1 MMNRSGIFFDAR
13 KALALLAVCVLSVVL
28 GCKKQE
34 EFPDLGN
41 RVANPVDVAVDQSER
56 YFYAL
61 NSDYPR
67 EFNQGSLLV
76 LDVDGN
82 KVNAL
87 TLPRLG
93 QSLTVAGTTL
103 IITLSNSGESPAKI
117 LLYDISNPDAPKLA
131 KTFEPTDCNPINA
144 SARAGYKYWA
154 VSCSN
159 GAIFAGAL
167 ASPLENS
174 SLSKIRTFRR
184 ARRALHLDTSRN
196 LLLAFTTDLGE
207 QEFSDTQAEDSKRV
221 DDTTD
226 AETAE
231 PNDIPDQYERSRTE
245 RSKKTRNEIHQ
256 FAVIDLAGSE
266 GAGWQ
271 DKDLTQSSTDLR
283 WIYFNLA
290 NSDGAL
296 DMPATATNQNTKY
309 YRTNFWEAKPDP
321 SDGDAFYISH
331 RGTLDKTRAVSP
343 HANNII
349 RVKVTGNLA
358 DSAAKTKDVL
368 SFERVYGFKAE
379 LEKTDRHFVGDFELA
394 NVQGKPLLL
403 VNHFRDLVNWPGQ
416 GYFSLATKVI
426 GNNTWFTETS
436 TLSSGKS
443 YYQVALTS
451 SGRALAANFYGN
463 SLILLD
469 VAPEVGITEKAINI
483 Q

>member
-1 MMNRSGIFFDAR
+1 MDRSNIFFGAR
-13 KALALLAVCVLSVVL
+13 KTLVIVAVCVMGVVG

-34 EFPDLGN
+34 EFPTLGN

-76 LDVDGN
+76 LDMDGN
-82 KVNAL
+82 KVNVLA
-87 TLPRLG
+87 LPRLG
-93 QSLTVAGTTL
+93 RSLTVAGTTL

-117 LLYDISNPDAPKLA
+117 LLYDISTPETPRLA
-131 KTFEPTDCNPINA
+131 KSFEPSDCNPLNA
-144 SARAGYKYWA
+144 TARASFGYWA
-154 VSCSN
+154 VSCAN
-159 GAIFAGAL
+159 GPIFAGDL
-167 ASPLENS
+167 TSPLENS
-174 SLSKIRTFRR
+174 TLRKIRTFRIS
-184 ARRALHLDTSRN
+184 RRALHLDTSRN
-196 LLLAFTTDLGE
+196 LLLAFPTDMGE
-207 QEFSDTQAEDSKRV
+207 QELNDTQADDSKRV
-221 DDTTD
+221 DDATD

-245 RSKKTRNEIHQ
+245 RAKKTRNEIHQ
-256 FAVIDLAGSE
+256 FAVIDLAASKAE
-266 GAGWQ
+266 GWPE
-271 DKDLTQSSTDLR
+271 KDLNQSTQDLR
-283 WIYFNLA
+283 WVYFNLT
-290 NSDGAL
+290 NSDGTL

-309 YRTNFWEAKPDP
+309 YRTNFWETKPD
-321 SDGDAFYISH
+321 STDGDAFYLSH

-349 RVKVTGNLA
+349 KVKVTGNLA
-358 DSAAKTKDVL
+358 DSTAKTKDVM

-379 LEKTDRHFVGDFELA
+379 LEKTDRHFIGDFDLA
-394 NVQGKPLLL
+394 TVQGKPLLL
-403 VNHFRDLVNWPGQ
+403 ANHFRDLVNWPGQ
-416 GYFSLATKVI
+416 GYFSLAAKVL
-426 GNNTWFTETS
+426 GDNTWFNEIS

-451 SGRALAANFYGN
+451 SGRAIAANFYGN

-469 VAPEVGITEKAINI
+469 VVPGVGITEKAINI